1 MIFLINYYY
10 NVFFPSHIVRNCLK
24 YYKHTKFRIS
34 YQSSPLK
41 RNLTIQV
48 SGPIY
53 IRDQQRRKP
62 DFHGCLKRK
71 HDI

>member
-10 NVFFPSHIVRNCLK
+10 NVFFPSHIVRNYLK

-53 IRDQQRRKP
+53 IKLEISKEENQISM
-62 DFHGCLKRK
+62 GV
-71 HDI
+71 